1 MKMKKL
7 FLMATMLL
15 TFEALNAQNTI
26 AKGDAKL
33 LEFKNA
39 TAKFIV
45 PEGKTW
51 VIYSAF
57 SDYLTD
63 FKSTENGISVEPIH
77 IFIKSMNE
85 TVKTDLS
92 KKLFGPSL
100 FTSMELNNTPKLMAF
115 PIILPEKTSFELIL
129 VKGFYEQEVGPKP
142 YLGTGYLSIVEMSN

>member
-57 SDYLTD
+57 SDYFTD
-63 FKSTENGISVEPIH
+63 FRLEEYNNIQESIH

-85 TVKTDLS
+85 TIKTDLS

-100 FTSMELNNTPKLMAF
+100 FTSMENISTHMGF

-129 VKGFYEQEVGPKP
+129 VKGFYFKDLKP

>member
-1 MKMKKL
+1 MKKL

-57 SDYLTD
+57 SDHLTD
-63 FKSTENGISVEPIH
+63 FKSTENGVSVEPIY
-77 IFIKSMNE
+77 IFIKSLNE

-92 KKLFGPSL
+92 KKLYGPVL
-100 FTSMELNNTPKLMAF
+100 FFSVEWNYTPKLMAF

-129 VKGFYEQEVGPKP
+129 VKGLVDQEGGPRP
-142 YLGTGYLSIVEMSN
+142 YIGTGYLSIVEMSN

>member
-1 MKMKKL
+1 MKKL

-57 SDYLTD
+57 SDYFTD
-63 FKSTENGISVEPIH
+63 YRLDEYGNNIQESIH

-85 TVKTDLS
+85 TIKTDLS

-100 FTSMELNNTPKLMAF
+100 FTSMENISTHMGF

-129 VKGFYEQEVGPKP
+129 VKGFYFKDLKP

>member
-1 MKMKKL
+1 ML
-7 FLMATMLL
+7 FIMATMLL
-15 TFEALNAQNTI
+15 TFEALNAQNAI

-57 SDYLTD
+57 SDYITD
-63 FKSTENGISVEPIH
+63 LRYENGYPISSEPIH

-100 FTSMELNNTPKLMAF
+100 FTSMEGNNTPKLMAF

-129 VKGFYEQEVGPKP
+129 FKGFYEQEGGPRP

>member
-1 MKMKKL
+1 MKKL

-57 SDYLTD
+57 SDYFTD
-63 FKSTENGISVEPIH
+63 LRFDEFGGNIQESIH

-85 TVKTDLS
+85 TIKTDLS

-100 FTSMELNNTPKLMAF
+100 FTSMENVSTHMGF

-129 VKGFYEQEVGPKP
+129 VKGFYFKDLKP

>member
-1 MKMKKL
+1 
-7 FLMATMLL
+7 MATMLL

-57 SDYLTD
+57 SDYFTD
-63 FKSTENGISVEPIH
+63 LRFDEYGNNIQESIH

-85 TVKTDLS
+85 TIKTDLS
-92 KKLFGPSL
+92 KGLFGPSL
-100 FTSMELNNTPKLMAF
+100 FTSMENVSTHMGF

-129 VKGFYEQEVGPKP
+129 VKGFYFKDLKP